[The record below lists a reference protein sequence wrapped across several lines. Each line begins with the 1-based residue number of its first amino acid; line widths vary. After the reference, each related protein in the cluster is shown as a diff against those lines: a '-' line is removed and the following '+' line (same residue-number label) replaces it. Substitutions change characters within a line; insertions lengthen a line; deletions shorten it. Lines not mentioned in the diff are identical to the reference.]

1 MENAP
6 SPENQE
12 NISPSPE
19 PEVLQPRVNDDGT
32 VPPQTTPTPDND
44 TKTKPSRLRRRTF
57 RPSHKATFIGIAAV
71 LLILAIN
78 AVVIEVVLKK
88 QSNNDDLSNKG
99 QVTISS
105 ADLSRL
111 GIDRNTI
118 GGAGVELI
126 VAPDAQFKGKLSVAG
141 GVNVNGQLTLNGKL
155 TGTSASFTQLQAGD
169 TSLSKLSVN
178 GDSTLS
184 SLNLRKDLVVA
195 GITKMQGSV
204 TVSQLLSVGGS
215 INVNG
220 NLSIG
225 GTLTVSKFSVQTL
238 TVNGHL
244 LTSGSTPGV
253 GPGSAVGSYGTVS
266 ISGNDTAGTIYVAF
280 GVGSHDGT
288 FANVTFRT
296 QYGNTPKVVVTPIG
310 IGGTLYLTSVTTSGF
325 TVAGSFPSGGYG
337 FGINYIVVQ

>member
-19 PEVLQPRVNDDGT
+19 PEVLQPRANDDGT
-32 VPPQTTPTPDND
+32 MPTQIAPPPAKDAEP
-44 TKTKPSRLRRRTF
+44 KSGRPRRRTF
-57 RPSHKATFIGIAAV
+57 RPSHRATFIGLAVV

-78 AVVIEVVLKK
+78 VVVIEIVLKK
-88 QSNNDDLSNKG
+88 QSGNDNLSNKG

-118 GGAGVELI
+118 GSTGVELI

-141 GVNVNGQLTLNGKL
+141 GTSLNGQLTLNGLL
-155 TGTSASFTQLQAGD
+155 TGTGANLTQLQAGD
-169 TSLSKLSVN
+169 TSLAKLSVN

-184 SLNLRKDLVVA
+184 SLNLRKDLVVT

-204 TVSQLLSVGGS
+204 TISQLLSVNGS
-215 INVNG
+215 INVAG
-220 NLSIG
+220 NLSVG

-238 TVNGHL
+238 VVNGHL
-244 LTSGSTPGV
+244 FTSGSTPGV
-253 GPGSAVGSYGTVS
+253 GPGSALGSYGTVS
-266 ISGNDTAGTIYVAF
+266 ISGNDAAGTIAINIGTGAHGGTLANVAF
-280 GVGSHDGT
+280 R
-288 FANVTFRT
+288 A
-296 QYGNTPKVVVTPIG
+296 QYGNIPKVVISPVG
-310 IGGTLYLTSVTTSGF
+310 VGGSFYLSNVTTSGF
-325 TVAGSFPSGGYG
+325 SVAVTSGLPSGGYR
-337 FGINYIVVQ
+337 INYIVAQ